1 MPDDKRPV
9 SKRKRKLIQQL
20 DALEQED
27 QNLYDALSIDVWALA
42 KTIEEFQPGF
52 WAAFMKNREKA
63 LKRFINDVLK
73 SKPVPNR
80 QQQHPFLD

>member
-1 MPDDKRPV
+1 MSEPKPPI
-9 SKRKRKLIQQL
+9 SKQKRKLIQQL

-52 WAAFMKNREKA
+52 WAEFMKNREKA

-80 QQQHPFLD
+80 QSQHPFLD